1 MVGATSTCSQASC
14 RHAPIKNYEARL
26 ASDVGKGASNSSKD
40 AGVAELMAAL
50 NALSLGVKEATAGV
64 VDSEMS
70 DVLAH
75 LNMTAGRPA
84 HPAAVKA
91 TKEWAELEEQ
101 EEIAKALAQDANDV
115 LVEKVNNSYVEEDIC
130 PSDEELEP
138 STIEDDESG
147 DDDEISPPSHAELS
161 SYFGPLENYAEAYGM
176 REAGYLLRR
185 VKMAFLA
192 SKSATPGRQSDIRAF
207 F

>member
-50 NALSLGVKEATAGV
+50 NALSLGVKEETAGV

-75 LNMTAGRPA
+75 LNVTAGRPA

-91 TKEWAELEEQ
+91 TKECAELEEQ
-101 EEIAKALAQDANDV
+101 EGIAKALAQDANDV

-130 PSDEELEP
+130 PSDEELGP
-138 STIEDDESG
+138 STIE

-161 SYFGPLENYAEAYGM
+161 FYFGPLENYAEAYGM